1 MKANIE
7 KYIHWIRN
15 LTLKFLKKYFSYDS
29 HISAFFLEQ
38 YQRGLRVFFMVGVV
52 SYSAY
57 AIFDYMQGFYLLL
70 ILRLI
75 IIILCILPI
84 LVYLKK
90 LGFAKMKYISNLFLY
105 LILIL
110 EMETQMQA
118 TEVPFFHSS
127 TWFVDILIILIHALY
142 FQGTPKQYSLYW
154 LTLILYYCSRSFL
167 KVDREINPVIIN
179 VWMYH
184 FEAWLFGS
192 VFNFWWFKIR
202 YERTLADIRLKEE
215 YEKRIS
221 IEKEL
226 SRIKEREAIFADIHD
241 SLGGKLLDLSLQLNN
256 LETEMQIPLQFKSK
270 IDKTLSEV
278 LKGLR
283 NRLLVY
289 DDIQKIEKNFS
300 EGLELFLVRR
310 YSLADRKIQLSFAPF
325 FCDNSIPKEKVPL
338 LINVITELV
347 NNDLK
352 YGFGVSKWSINSNQK
367 FLSFHMLANTN
378 WNSLLNQTRNGH
390 LTIRKRIDILN
401 AVFMEEVNGSL
412 YSFYLSIP
420 TNDD

>member
-1 MKANIE
+1 M
-7 KYIHWIRN
+7 
-15 LTLKFLKKYFSYDS
+15 
-29 HISAFFLEQ
+29 
-38 YQRGLRVFFMVGVV
+38 
-52 SYSAY
+52 
-57 AIFDYMQGFYLLL
+57 
-70 ILRLI
+70 
-75 IIILCILPI
+75 
-84 LVYLKK
+84 
-90 LGFAKMKYISNLFLY
+90 
-105 LILIL
+105 
-110 EMETQMQA
+110 
-118 TEVPFFHSS
+118 
-127 TWFVDILIILIHALY
+127 
-142 FQGTPKQYSLYW
+142 
-154 LTLILYYCSRSFL
+154 
-167 KVDREINPVIIN
+167 
-179 VWMYH
+179 
-184 FEAWLFGS
+184 
-192 VFNFWWFKIR
+192 
-202 YERTLADIRLKEE
+202 
-215 YEKRIS
+215 
-221 IEKEL
+221 
-226 SRIKEREAIFADIHD
+226 
-241 SLGGKLLDLSLQLNN
+241 
-256 LETEMQIPLQFKSK
+256 
-270 IDKTLSEV
+270 

-325 FCDNSIPKEKVPL
+325 FGDNSIPKEKVPL

-352 YGFGVSKWSINSNQK
+352 YGFGVSKWSINLNQK